1 MITKC
6 LQETT
11 DWGSYTYVPN
21 HTYFF
26 DEKSQL
32 VGYMKAGTSVV
43 KLFKAPKKQF
53 SKTRR
58 KFKDVTKNFKLN
70 EINC

>member
-1 MITKC
+1 MIIKC

-11 DWGSYTYVPN
+11 DWGSAKIPN
-21 HTYFF
+21 HTYLF

-32 VGYMKAGTSVV
+32 VGYAKAGSSVV
-43 KLFKAPKKQF
+43 EMFKSPKKQF